1 MSFVSK
7 GSIFNVVRK
16 VTVDEE
22 TLEKIADLLGI
33 ERGRVV
39 SGTIYIDAG
48 PSPSSGTGA
57 AAPPSPARGP
67 RRKRG

>member
-1 MSFVSK
+1 MSFVPK
-7 GSIFNVVRK
+7 GSIFNIVRK

-48 PSPSSGTGA
+48 SSPSSGTSG
-57 AAPPSPARGP
+57 AAPPAPSSEP
-67 RRKRG
+67 RRKRR